1 MGLYYVTYTC
11 AVKHASQFVSLF
23 SAETECLQ
31 DVAFLSQTERKKLDT
46 THVYKFKTKMVIS
59 AEGSMF
65 RNMINVKKTS

>member
-23 SAETECLQ
+23 TAETECLQ
-31 DVAFLSQTERKKLDT
+31 DVAFLLQTEKKLDT

-59 AEGSMF
+59 AEGSVF
-65 RNMINVKKTS
+65 RKMINVKKTS